1 VALRLSKTP
10 PSARLGHLS
19 WCQDDDEQLDRR
31 GVRMTGPYP
40 GPQRRRLSIFGA
52 PGAPGRALGALY
64 GLAVGD
70 ALGMPTQ
77 TLSRDAVRELF
88 GDVTWFH
95 DGPGVN
101 PVSRGLPAG
110 SVTDDTDQ
118 ALIVARA
125 LLDGDGH
132 VSGEDLA
139 GRLLAWQAAMVAKG
153 SADLLGPSTAR
164 ALEAVGRGVPVDEA
178 GRHGDTNGAAM
189 RVAAV
194 GVAVPPEPLERL
206 VDRVVEVSR
215 VTHHTRA
222 AIAGA
227 SAVAAAVSL
236 GVLGARA
243 ADQLDV
249 AVEAAEL
256 GARHGHDTGVPDV
269 ASRIRRAVELA
280 RGAAGEA
287 AALDAIAEHVGTGVA
302 THESVPAAF
311 ALVARYPD
319 DPWRAVRRAAG
330 LGDDS
335 DTIAAMAGAVC
346 GSRTGLSAFP
356 PEAVALVRKVN
367 NLTLEPLAD
376 ALLRLRTADA
386 NSA

>member
-1 VALRLSKTP
+1 
-10 PSARLGHLS
+10 
-19 WCQDDDEQLDRR
+19 
-31 GVRMTGPYP
+31 MTERWP
-40 GPQRRRLSIFGA
+40 GPQRRRLSFFGA
-52 PGAPGRALGALY
+52 PGVPDRALGALY

-77 TLSRDAVRELF
+77 TLPRDAVRDLF
-88 GDVTWFH
+88 GDVAWFH
-95 DGPGVN
+95 DGPDVN

-132 VSGEDLA
+132 VSGQDLA
-139 GRLLAWQAAMVAKG
+139 GRLLAWQVAMVAKG

-236 GVLGARA
+236 GVLGSRA
-243 ADQLDV
+243 GDQLDT
-249 AVEAAEL
+249 AVQAAEL
-256 GARHGHDTGVPDV
+256 GGRHGSDTGAPDV
-269 ASRIRRAVELA
+269 ADRIRHAVELV
-280 RGAAGEA
+280 RGAPGEA
-287 AALDAIAEHVGTGVA
+287 AALDAVAERVGTGVA

-311 ALVARYPD
+311 ALVALSPG
-319 DPWRAVRRAAG
+319 DPWRAVRLAAG
-330 LGDDS
+330 LGGDS
-335 DTIAAMAGAVC
+335 DTIAAMAGAVA
-346 GSRTGLSAFP
+346 GSRTGLAGFP
-356 PEAVALVRKVN
+356 ADAVELVRGVN
-367 NLTLEPLAD
+367 GLELEPVVD
-376 ALLRLRTADA
+376 GLLRLRAAADA
-386 NSA
+386 